1 MTQPFSNKE
10 MGGRECFVPEH
21 GGLLIKS
28 LNSVFSPELAV
39 VTEFLPFSSF
49 LPFFDL
55 INCFQS
61 IKGNKKTMKKEVREE
76 ESKWHV

>member
-1 MTQPFSNKE
+1 M
-10 MGGRECFVPEH
+10 
-21 GGLLIKS
+21 
-28 LNSVFSPELAV
+28 FSPELAV
-39 VTEFLPFSSF
+39 VAELLPFSCS

-76 ESKWHV
+76 EVREGEKYK